1 MLATTST
8 ISLLIS
14 TYNWPAALALCLNSI
29 KSQTI
34 LPNEVIIADDGS
46 REDTRELINSIRKD
60 FPVPL
65 IHVWQEDKGFRLA
78 QIRNKGIAQSTSD
91 YIIQIDGDLILDK
104 HFVEDHRH
112 LAEPGYFITGSR
124 ALLSSNVT
132 NQLLQAHEV
141 NINYRATPFSHLF
154 NALRFPALSRFL
166 SKRYKVG
173 GRHKYYVKGCNMS
186 FWKKDLLTV
195 NGYDENFTGWGMEDN
210 DIAVRLLNAGVRKK
224 FIKMGGVAYHLY
236 HRENSRGKHQEN
248 MILVK
253 AAVSSKKI
261 KADKG
266 ILEYLIN

>member
-1 MLATTST
+1 MLTTTST

-14 TYNWPAALALCLNSI
+14 TYNWPAALSLCLNSI
-29 KSQTI
+29 RSQTV
-34 LPNEVIIADDGS
+34 LPTEVIVADDGS
-46 REDTRELINSIRKD
+46 REDTRELINLIKKD

-104 HFVEDHRH
+104 HFIEDHMA
-112 LAEPGYFITGSR
+112 LAEEGYFITGSR
-124 ALLSSNVT
+124 ALLSAHIT
-132 NQLLQAHEV
+132 DKLLQGHKIAV
-141 NINYRATPFSHLF
+141 NYRSAPFSHIF
-154 NALRFPALSRFL
+154 NALRSASLSEYL
-166 SKRYKVG
+166 STRYKVNG
-173 GRHKYYVKGCNMS
+173 KYKYYVKGCNMS
-186 FWKKDLLTV
+186 FWKKDLITV

-210 DIAVRLLNAGVRKK
+210 DIAVRLLNAGIRKK
-224 FIKMGGVAYHLY
+224 FIKMGGVAFHLY
-236 HRENSRGKHQEN
+236 HHENSRGKHQEN
-248 MILVK
+248 SVLVK